1 MKVPKFLR
9 WIDLY
14 LEEAIMV
21 IFLILISV
29 IMMVQ
34 IAYRT
39 VTGNAMPWPEEFCRY
54 CFIWSCMIATGYCI
68 RKGSML
74 RVDVVINLFPRGIA
88 AALDILS
95 KILAVV
101 FCCIML
107 MPAWEVMM
115 NSYSIEQISPA
126 MRIPMWWIYISA
138 PLGFFS
144 GIVRGIQSVI
154 LTFMDLK
161 KTGAEK
167 KEGGEQ
173 A

>member
-1 MKVPKFLR
+1 MKVPKFLS
-9 WIDLY
+9 WIDQY

-29 IMMVQ
+29 IMMLQ

-39 VTGNAMPWPEEFCRY
+39 ITGNAMPWPEEFCRY

-74 RVDVVINLFPRGIA
+74 RVDVVINLFPKKIA
-88 AALDILS
+88 AVLDIFS
-95 KILAVV
+95 KILAVI
-101 FCCIML
+101 FCIIL
-107 MPAWEVMM
+107 LAPAWKVMM
-115 NSYSIEQISPA
+115 SSYDIAQTSSA

-138 PLGFFS
+138 PLGFLS
-144 GIVRGIQSVI
+144 GIIRGVQSVI
-154 LTFMDLK
+154 ITIMEVK
-161 KTGAEK
+161 KGESV
-167 KEGGEQ
+167 EGGEC